1 MSILVRGFDRNR
13 ERMGSEPES
22 RSIMKTRRTATFAS
36 KDAKAVTLGALL
48 GLLTPVGVLVVMKL
62 YPSIVRDWMGWLW
75 PSWVLVLIFGFPA
88 PVADMRLIWA
98 VSIGINV
105 CLYATLFWFAT
116 ILFDTWKRL

>member
-1 MSILVRGFDRNR
+1 
-13 ERMGSEPES
+13 MGSAPE
-22 RSIMKTRRTATFAS
+22 RQTVMKTKTHRATAS

-48 GLLTPVGVLVVMKL
+48 GLLIPVGIVVTAKL
-62 YPSIVRDWMGWLW
+62 YPSILRNWMGWLW

-105 CLYATLFWFAT
+105 CLYATLLWFAT